1 MAIIRSSQLN
11 LSSITGSLLG
21 TASYA
26 TYAET
31 ASYALNVSSPFPFV
45 GKAEVTGSVSIIS
58 RFSTTSDIFLIKNY
72 ANTEVL
78 KVSQSGIIA
87 LSTQSVEL
95 TGSAPNGG
103 MYFTSNSF
111 FVGLD

>member
-1 MAIIRSSQLN
+1 MAIIRSSQLD

-26 TYAET
+26 VYAET
-31 ASYALNVSSPFPFV
+31 ASYALNAPPPFPFT
-45 GKAEVTGSVSIIS
+45 GIAEVTGSIIVKAGNTNTNS
-58 RFSTTSDIFLIKNY
+58 LFLIKNY
-72 ANTEVL
+72 TNTTVFS
-78 KVSQSGIIA
+78 VSQSGIITLA
-87 LSTQSVEL
+87 TQSIEL
-95 TGSAPNGG
+95 NNPAPNGG